1 MTHSPLHYAAS
12 IPVPP
17 QEKRAFAIMA
27 GVTMVWSGLFPTG
40 KIALQSI
47 PPFTFSATRL
57 VIGSLLLYV
66 YMRFKKTEADVS
78 INWTPQL
85 VGSFL
90 ILGFCGYL
98 ISVSGSY
105 FGLRLTTATNAALL
119 NTASPVIIAILAAL
133 FLKERLS
140 MLTVLGISLSV
151 IGVGIIIAR
160 GSWQVLLNSEY
171 NTGDLIIVGSLFG
184 WGTYTTYGRHIMQ
197 TTPPLVTTTYAYIS
211 GAFFVVLASL
221 STEWGMWQP
230 VETPLPAW
238 GALAYQSILGTL
250 SHLGFYHAVS
260 VLGPSRAGIFIN
272 LVPVMAIGLA
282 HVLLNE
288 VLTLAHLVGG
298 LVVIG
303 GVAMT
308 TRGR

>member
-1 MTHSPLHYAAS
+1 
-12 IPVPP
+12 
-17 QEKRAFAIMA
+17 MA
-27 GVTMVWSGLFPTG
+27 CVTIVWSGLFPTG

-57 VIGSLLLYV
+57 VIGSLLLYGCMR
-66 YMRFKKTEADVS
+66 YMRTAADTRLDW
-78 INWTPQL
+78 NPRL

-90 ILGFCGYL
+90 VLGFCGYL

-119 NTASPVIIAILAAL
+119 NTVSPVVIALLARL
-133 FLKERLS
+133 FLKEQLS
-140 MLTVLGISLSV
+140 APSVLGIGLSV
-151 IGVGIIIAR
+151 LGVGIIIAR
-160 GSWQVLLNSEY
+160 GSWQVILDSEY
-171 NTGDLIIVGSLFG
+171 NTGDLIILASLFG

-197 TTPPLVTTTYAYIS
+197 TVPPLVTTTYAYIA
-211 GAFFVVLASL
+211 GTFCVLLASIY
-221 STEWGMWQP
+221 TEWGVWKP
-230 VETPLPAW
+230 AETPLPAW

-282 HVLLNE
+282 YLLLDE

-298 LVVIG
+298 LVVIA
-303 GVAMT
+303 GVAVT

>member
-1 MTHSPLHYAAS
+1 MT
-12 IPVPP
+12 
-17 QEKRAFAIMA
+17 

-40 KIALQSI
+40 KIALQHI

-57 VIGSLLLYV
+57 VIGSSLLYL
-66 YMRFKKTEADVS
+66 YLRFISPEADTR
-78 INWTPQL
+78 IAWNPRL

-90 ILGFCGYL
+90 VLGLCGYL
-98 ISVSGSY
+98 VSVSGSY
-105 FGLRLTTATNAALL
+105 LGLRLTTATNAALL
-119 NTASPVIIAILAAL
+119 NTVSPVVIALLAVL

-140 MLTVLGISLSV
+140 LLTVLGIGLSV
-151 IGVGIIIAR
+151 FGVGIIIAR
-160 GSWQVLLNSEY
+160 GSWQVILNSEY
-171 NTGDLIIVGSLFG
+171 NIGDLIIIGSLFG
-184 WGTYTTYGRHIMQ
+184 WGTYTTYGRHIMK
-197 TTPPLVTTTYAYIS
+197 TIPPLMTTTYAYIA

-221 STEWGMWQP
+221 YTEWGMWQP
-230 VETPLPAW
+230 ADTPWPAW

-282 HVLLNE
+282 YALLNE
-288 VLTLAHLVGG
+288 VLTLAHLIGG

-303 GVAMT
+303 GVAVT

>member
-1 MTHSPLHYAAS
+1 MSTPT
-12 IPVPP
+12 
-17 QEKRAFAIMA
+17 EKRAFAIMTC
-27 GVTMVWSGLFPTG
+27 VTVVWSGLFPTG

-57 VIGSLLLYV
+57 VIGSLLLYS
-66 YMRFKKTEADVS
+66 YMRFTSTDANTR
-78 INWTPQL
+78 INWTPRL
-85 VGSFL
+85 VSSFL
-90 ILGFCGYL
+90 FLGFCGYL

-105 FGLRLTTATNAALL
+105 LGLRLTTATNAALL
-119 NTASPVIIAILAAL
+119 NTASPVIIAILATL
-133 FLKERLS
+133 FLKEKLS
-140 MLTVLGISLSV
+140 TLTVLGISLSV
-151 IGVGIIIAR
+151 MGVGIIIAR

-184 WGTYTTYGRHIMQ
+184 WGTYTTFGRHIMQ
-197 TTPPLVTTTYAYIS
+197 TVPPLVTTTYAYIA

-221 STEWGMWQP
+221 YTEWGVWQP
-230 VETPLPAW
+230 ADTPLPAW

-260 VLGPSRAGIFIN
+260 ILGPSRAGIFIN

-282 HVLLNE
+282 YVLLDE
-288 VLTLAHLVGG
+288 VVTIAHLVGG

-303 GVAMT
+303 GVAVT

>member
-1 MTHSPLHYAAS
+1 MATPT
-12 IPVPP
+12 
-17 QEKRAFAIMA
+17 EKRAFTIMA
-27 GVTMVWSGLFPTG
+27 CVTMVWSGLFPTG

-57 VIGSLLLYV
+57 VIGSLLLYG
-66 YMRFKKTEADVS
+66 YMRFISTDVDTRV
-78 INWTPQL
+78 NWNPRL

-140 MLTVLGISLSV
+140 KQTVVGISLSV
-151 IGVGIIIAR
+151 LGVGVIIAR
-160 GSWQVLLNSEY
+160 GSWQVLLASEY

-184 WGTYTTYGRHIMQ
+184 WGTYTTYGRHIMR
-197 TTPPLVTTTYAYIS
+197 TIPPLVTTTYAYIA
-211 GAFFVVLASL
+211 GAFFVVLASVY
-221 STEWGMWQP
+221 TEWGLWQP
-230 VETPLPAW
+230 ADTPLPAW

-282 HVLLNE
+282 YVLLNE

-298 LVVIG
+298 LIVLG
-303 GVAMT
+303 GVAVT